1 MAKAMGIATLNPS
14 YGQLLSASAFAAQM
28 KSFSLK
34 PPTSWVEKRTTQRS

>member
-1 MAKAMGIATLNPS
+1 MVMSQPANN
-14 YGQLLSASAFAAQM
+14 SAFAAQM